1 MNQAT
6 IQTPAE
12 TEHEGAD
19 PDVRAAAVEQIA
31 AHELRQSQQRAEAAM
46 LSPLDQSMRRG
57 NPRQQHGA
65 PSLFDARDPL
75 ALPPL
80 GLSPGLVTADPNY
93 TDTDATICAPAV
105 AALEA
110 LHGAI
115 TRTIE
120 AREQLRGNI
129 ALSEGQRVLEVATL
143 HDKLQASALPKVD
156 RALASLKATISSL
169 ETELA
174 APVQAAAHN
183 AVAQEVRAHLRSLPA
198 EKRLT
203 VVNQALRDGCVTT
216 AAAVLAQGLPAYL
229 TGLAPEMLPALHKQ
243 WNIKRNPQAAQ
254 RLELLRSV
262 EAKVQAAGSQFLGL
276 IDRTIGA
283 HHTTVS
289 KLREAQTQF
298 RKVTGAIA

>member
-1 MNQAT
+1 MAAT
-6 IQTPAE
+6 DPNTQHDDGEGNMPDAGTIDPRVEAVAMAAE
-12 TEHEGAD
+12 
-19 PDVRAAAVEQIA
+19 
-31 AHELRQSQQRAEAAM
+31 M
-46 LSPLDQSMRRG
+46 SPLDASLRRG

-75 ALPPL
+75 SLPPVSF
-80 GLSPGLVTADPNY
+80 SPGVITADPNY
-93 TDTDATICAPAV
+93 TDNDASVCAPAV

-110 LHGAI
+110 LQGAI

-129 ALSEGQRVLEVATL
+129 ALSEGQRVLEVAAF
-143 HDKLQASALPKVD
+143 HEKLQASALPKVD
-156 RALASLKATISSL
+156 RALASLQSSIRSL

-183 AVAQEVRAHLRSLPA
+183 AVAQEVRSYLRSLP
-198 EKRLT
+198 ESKRMG
-203 VVNQALRDGCVTT
+203 VVMQAINDGCVTT
-216 AAAVLAQGLPAYL
+216 AGAVLAQNLPAYL
-229 TGLAPEMLPALHKQ
+229 TGLPADSLPTLQTQ
-243 WNIKRNPQAAQ
+243 WAKKRNPQAAQ

-262 EAKVQAAGSQFLGL
+262 EAKVAAAGPQFLAL

-289 KLREAQTQF
+289 KLRAAQSQL
-298 RKVTGAIA
+298 RKVVGAVA